1 MRRKIYLSPLT
12 KKIISIAIVELIPAL
27 IALVLTLSFDNFLY
41 FHYIYA
47 LWGVV
52 IFLYALL
59 RNWRR
64 DTKNYKANHSI
75 VEDKT
80 TESYKEYKKNQL
92 TLWLTGAGN
101 IAISYIFWGIYLL
114 TL

>member
-27 IALVLTLSFDNFLY
+27 IAFVLTLLFDNFLY

-64 DTKNYKANHSI
+64 DT
-75 VEDKT
+75 
-80 TESYKEYKKNQL
+80 
-92 TLWLTGAGN
+92 
-101 IAISYIFWGIYLL
+101 
-114 TL
+114 

>member
-1 MRRKIYLSPLT
+1 MRRNVYLSPLA
-12 KKIISIAIVELIPAL
+12 KKIISFVIVELIPAVV
-27 IALVLTLSFDNFLY
+27 ALALTLAFSNFQY

-47 LWGVV
+47 LWGIL

-64 DTKNYKANHSI
+64 DTKNYKTNHSI

-80 TESYKEYKKNQL
+80 TESYKEYKKTQL
-92 TLWLTGAGN
+92 TLWLTGVAN